1 MSTKQQMKKIGGI
14 SLIVGAL
21 LLGLLPSCGKK
32 GTTTTGASK
41 TYVECIQPISQ
52 ELLPFL
58 DSYTS
63 GVIAAGEPVVV
74 RFNNPAEM
82 KVKYGEDIS
91 ATAFNFTPALK
102 GKAVWI
108 DENTVGFQ
116 YDNIDKEQNY
126 VCKFRMSDF
135 VDVPGDQTIEF
146 GFGVRRQNFSLV
158 TVQPVCTS
166 NEEMNYLMRVAF
178 AVPVDQDEVANLFE
192 DSFRKSHPVQ
202 VTYAGNNVYDIDLQG
217 FERKNAEYEVPVIL
231 DGKALDSKAKME
243 RSLTVYAKD
252 SFAPVMFD
260 VDKAAS
266 KGTLLFSQ
274 PLNENQN
281 LAGFVD
287 FNKELGYKADIKG
300 NKIDFY
306 FDKTS
311 LYSYQLED
319 LNMTVGSGIRAANG
333 MLLQSDYQFAFDL
346 TDNLPKVRWTDDGV
360 IIPNVDETTVYFDAI
375 CLNAV
380 TLRIIRIF
388 DDNILSFLQDNELNE
403 TYGIRKAGRLEKKVR
418 LAIDNPY
425 ANQWKTF
432 PIVLSDYIKVEPG
445 AMYQLSLNFGPADYT
460 FASAEMKK
468 AVVENEALEAD
479 YWDGQSYDYK
489 RYNYEGDW
497 GDPNGYY
504 YYNYVEQ
511 KKNIVVSDLAV
522 TAKMGRNDIVDV
534 YVYQISDAKPASGA
548 QVTAYNFQ
556 RQELAKGGT
565 DAQGHVQLQCAN
577 RPAFVV
583 AKDKKGSKSVI
594 KLNDGNALSYSRFDI
609 AGEAV
614 EKGVSAFAYSNR
626 GVWRPGDDLQL
637 NLMLNDLEG
646 SIPADYPVVLEVLD
660 ATRRLY
666 AKQVN
671 TKPLNGI
678 YCFTVPTNVADE
690 TGLWTAR
697 FKVGTSTITKNL
709 RVETVKPNRLEIR
722 FDLPEVVSLSKN
734 ERVNL
739 TSRWLNGMKAN
750 GLKAEVDVK
759 LRGGETAFKNFANY
773 TFVNETQSFEP
784 QEYSLFSGNLNAEG
798 VANVGFGPLKD
809 IYAAQMM
816 NGTFTVKIF
825 EQGGDFSIASFKTKL
840 SPYERYVGVDLPET
854 SSKYGSYYDTNKDWK
869 FNIAMVNEDG
879 TACKNAVALD
889 YALYKLDSYWWWSSE
904 DQYSLQ
910 RYASGTYKAPVQN
923 GTLTCNGTT
932 SVSFNIPNEKWGS
945 YLFVVNDKQGGNMF
959 AKVISFDWGY
969 GHSSTAS
976 GAPAQL
982 SMKATAESYQ
992 VGDKIVV
999 TFPANEQAKA
1009 LVTVEANDRV
1019 LQTMLVESLGQE
1031 GKVEITATEEMI
1043 PNVYVYVALIQ
1054 PHDANNDMPIRLYGV
1069 VPVKVENKK
1078 LQLQPNIQVPE
1089 TANTKKK
1096 LEVKVSE
1103 ANKQAMTY
1111 TLAVVDEGILGLTN
1125 FSTPNPYGYFNSKQ
1139 ALSVRTWD
1147 NYANIVD
1154 AFSGELGSVY
1164 AIGGDG
1170 ILNQEITLD
1179 KRFKA
1184 YAVTLGPFELKAG
1197 ETNTHSFDVP
1207 QCSGAL
1213 RFMVVAKGNGKA
1225 FGSAEKRMTV
1235 VDPINL
1241 YPSAPRVV
1249 APGDELNL
1257 KVQVQAPTMKNKTLQ
1272 VKFDNK
1278 NLEPIG
1284 SLPTTVQI
1292 DGNGEGIVAVKT
1304 SIPKTLGNA
1313 ELKVSVTGDGY
1324 TAESSTLMPIRM
1336 PYAERRNTITK
1347 EIEAGQTVS
1356 VPFEL
1361 AGMAGTQQGNITV
1374 SSLLPV
1380 DLFGRIDY
1388 LMEYPHGCLEQVTS
1402 KAFPQLYL
1410 NYFIQLDDKDK
1421 AEMRNNIESAIT
1433 NLKLYQKSDNSMTNW
1448 IGGNYTDPWTEI
1460 YALHFL
1466 VEANKQGYNVPQY
1479 FLDGLLKYQ
1488 SDRAKQWKN
1497 NPDYKQ
1503 GETIQAYRLF
1513 VLALAGKAEMGAMNR
1528 FKEIEMNY
1536 DLTKALAAAAF
1547 AQTGK
1552 TNIAQKL
1559 LPNVEEGT
1567 MMSDYYTSF
1576 GSRTRDLAFYTYVQ
1590 MLCDVDQATVQN
1602 NINSVCRMI
1611 SGDRWMDTQTTAF
1624 SLFVLGKY
1632 AEKMGLNK
1640 TNLSATVK
1648 VNGEERTLNAN
1659 MASVGYSFTP
1669 KLGNNTVEIKNNT
1682 DQKMVANLFTK
1693 TSVAEYDMNESGNFI
1708 NMTVSYTDKNGSPVN
1723 LNNLTAG
1730 TDLKV
1735 QMTVTNPSEYQV
1747 TELALSYYLPSGWE
1761 LVNDRL
1767 SGDMTGNEG
1776 AKHIDFRDDRA
1787 YIYFDLMPRSKKTF
1801 TLKANAT
1808 YEGNYMIP
1816 AVRCEDMYNNEI
1828 FYNVPARG
1836 CVVK

>member
-1 MSTKQQMKKIGGI
+1 MSTKQKMKKIGSIG
-14 SLIVGAL
+14 LIVGAL
-21 LLGLLPSCGKK
+21 LLSLLPACGKK
-32 GTTTTGASK
+32 GTTGGTSK
-41 TYVECIQPISQ
+41 TFVERIQPISQ
-52 ELLPFL
+52 DLLPFL

-63 GVIAAGEPVVV
+63 GVLAAGEPIVV
-74 RFNNPAEM
+74 RFSNPEM
-82 KVKYGEDIS
+82 LKVKFGEGIS
-91 ATAFNFTPALK
+91 ANAFNFTPALK

-116 YDNIDKEQNY
+116 YDNIDKNQNY
-126 VCKFRMSDF
+126 VCKFKMSDF
-135 VDVPGDQTIEF
+135 LDVASDQTLEF

-158 TVQPVCTS
+158 TVQPICTS
-166 NEEMNYLMRVAF
+166 NEEMNYLIRVAF
-178 AVPVDQDEVANLFE
+178 AVPVDQDETINLF
-192 DSFRKSHPVQ
+192 DDAFCKSHPVQ
-202 VTYAGNNVYDIDLQG
+202 VSYVGNNVYDFELQN
-217 FERKNAEYEVPVIL
+217 FKRKNANYEVPVVL
-231 DGKALDSKAKME
+231 DGKALDSKVKME

-252 SFAPVMFD
+252 TYEPVMFD

-274 PLNENQN
+274 PLKEDQN
-281 LAGFVD
+281 LSGYVD
-287 FNKELGYKADIKG
+287 FNKKLGYKADIKG
-300 NKIDFY
+300 SKIDFY
-306 FDKTS
+306 FDKST
-311 LYSYQLED
+311 LYRYQLED
-319 LNMTVGSGIRAANG
+319 LNLTVGSGIRAANG
-333 MLLQSDYQFAFDL
+333 MVLQSDYQFDFDL

-360 IIPNVDETTVYFDAI
+360 IIPNVDETTIYFDAI
-375 CLNAV
+375 CVNSV

-388 DDNILSFLQDNELNE
+388 EDNVLSFLQENELKE
-403 TYGIRKAGRLEKKVR
+403 TYNVRKAGRLEKKVR

-460 FASAEMKK
+460 FASDEMKK
-468 AVVENEALEAD
+468 AVIDNDAKEAD
-479 YWDGQSYDYK
+479 YWDGESYDYK
-489 RYNYEGDW
+489 EYNYDGEW

-504 YYNYVEQ
+504 YYNYVEE
-511 KKNIVVSDLAV
+511 KKNIVVSDLAL

-534 YVYQISDAKPASGA
+534 YVYQISDAQPATGA
-548 QVTAYNFQ
+548 QVKAFNFQ
-556 RQELAKGGT
+556 KQEIAKGSV
-565 DAQGHVQLQCAN
+565 DAQGHVQLQCPN
-577 RPAFVV
+577 RPAFVMAV
-583 AKDKKGSKSVI
+583 DKKGSKSVI
-594 KLNDGNALSYSRFDI
+594 KLNDGNALSYSRFDV

-626 GVWRPGDDLQL
+626 GVWRPGDELQL
-637 NLMLNDLEG
+637 NLMLNDVE
-646 SIPADYPVVLEVLD
+646 STVPADYPVVLEVLD
-660 ATRRLY
+660 ATGRLY
-666 AKQVN
+666 SKQVN
-671 TKPLNGI
+671 NKPVNDI
-678 YCFTVPTNVADE
+678 YCFNVPTSVSDE

-697 FKVGTSTITKNL
+697 FKVGTNTITQNL
-709 RVETVKPNRLEIR
+709 RVETVKPNRLEIK
-722 FDLPEVVSLSKN
+722 FDLPEVVSISRN

-784 QEYSLFSGNLNAEG
+784 QELSIFSGNLNSEG
-798 VANVGFGPLKD
+798 IANVGFGPLKD
-809 IYAAQMM
+809 VYAAQMM
-816 NGTFTVKIF
+816 NGTFTVKVF
-825 EQGGDFSIASFKTKL
+825 EQGGDFSIASFKTKF
-840 SPYERYVGVDLPET
+840 SPYERYVGVELPET
-854 SSKYGSYYDTNKDWK
+854 SSKYGRYYDTEKDWK
-869 FNIAMVNEDG
+869 FNIAMVGENG
-879 TACKNAVALD
+879 VAYKSAVALE
-889 YALYKLDSYWWWSSE
+889 YALYKLDYYWWWSSE
-904 DQYSLQ
+904 EDYSLQ
-910 RYASGTYKAPVQN
+910 RYASGTYKAPVEK

-932 SVSFNIPNEKWGS
+932 SVTFNISDEKWGS
-945 YLFVVNDKQGGNMF
+945 YLFIVNDKQGGNMF
-959 AKVISFDWGY
+959 AKVINFDWGY
-969 GHSSTAS
+969 GHSSSAS

-982 SMKATAESYQ
+982 AMKTTADSYQ
-992 VGDKIVV
+992 VGEKIVV
-999 TFPANEQAKA
+999 TFPANEKAKA

-1019 LQTMLVESLGQE
+1019 LQTLVVDKMGQE

-1043 PNVYVYVALIQ
+1043 PNIYVYVALIQ
-1054 PHDANNDMPIRLYGV
+1054 PHDVNNDMPIRLYGV

-1078 LQLQPNIQVPE
+1078 LQLQPNIQIPE

-1096 LEVKVSE
+1096 LDVKISE
-1103 ANKQAMTY
+1103 AAGQAMTY
-1111 TLAVVDEGILGLTN
+1111 TLAIVDEGILGLTN

-1139 ALSVRTWD
+1139 SLSVRTWD
-1147 NYANIVD
+1147 NYASVVD

-1170 ILNQEITLD
+1170 ILNQEVTLD

-1197 ETNTHSFDVP
+1197 GSNTHSFEVP

-1241 YPSAPRVV
+1241 FASAPRVV

-1304 SIPKTLGNA
+1304 SIPKILGNA

-1347 EIEAGQTVS
+1347 EIEAGQTVN

-1388 LMEYPHGCLEQVTS
+1388 LIDYPHGCLEQTTS

-1410 NYFIQLDDKDK
+1410 NYFIQLNDNEKE
-1421 AEMRNNIESAIT
+1421 EMRNNITSAIT
-1433 NLKLYQKSDNSMTNW
+1433 NLKSYQKSDNSMTNW
-1448 IGGNYTDPWTEI
+1448 PGGNYSNPWTEI

-1479 FLDGLLKYQ
+1479 FLDGLLSYQ
-1488 SDRAKQWKN
+1488 SNRAQQWKN
-1497 NPDYKQ
+1497 NPDYKW

-1528 FKEIEMNY
+1528 FKELDMHY

-1552 TNIAQKL
+1552 TSIAQNL
-1559 LPNVEEGT
+1559 LPVVEDGT

-1576 GSRTRDLAFYTYVQ
+1576 GSRTRDLAFLTYVQ
-1590 MLCDVDQATVQN
+1590 MLCDVDQSTVQN
-1602 NINSVCRMI
+1602 NINNVCRMI
-1611 SGDRWMDTQTTAF
+1611 SGDRWMDTQSTAF

-1632 AEKMGLNK
+1632 AEKMGVSK
-1640 TNLSATVK
+1640 VNLSATVK
-1648 VNGEERTLNAN
+1648 VNGEERTLNTN
-1659 MASVGYSFTP
+1659 LASVGYGFTP
-1669 KLGNNTVEIKNNT
+1669 KLGSNSVEIKNNS
-1682 DQKMVANLFTK
+1682 DQKMIANLFTK
-1693 TSVAEYDMNESGNFI
+1693 TSVPEYDMNESGNFI
-1708 NMTVSYTDKNGSPVN
+1708 TMTVNYTDKSGNPVN
-1723 LNNLTAG
+1723 LTNLTAG

-1767 SGDMTGNEG
+1767 NGDMTGNEG

-1787 YIYFDLMPRSKKTF
+1787 YFYFDLSPRSKKTF
-1801 TLKANAT
+1801 ILKANAT

-1828 FYNVPARG
+1828 FYQVPARG